1 MNPLM
6 AWAIG
11 VIFGAGVCYAQL
23 RRLEREILGKASL
36 HDLNNIGRRLN
47 ETADDHSRRARN
59 IEFALLS
66 VCEPGLRAEIAAML
80 KGQ

>member
-1 MNPLM
+1 MSPLL

-11 VIFGAGVCYAQL
+11 VVFGAGVCYAQL
-23 RRLEREILGKASL
+23 RRLERDIRGKAHL
-36 HDLNNIGRRLN
+36 DDVNNIGRKLN
-47 ETADDHSRRARN
+47 ETAADASRRARN

-66 VCEPGLRAEIAAML
+66 VCDPKRRAEIVAML